1 MSFWP
6 VDLCGDPSTAP
17 AYLKTITQTVNG
29 SLFWKYTLK
38 TSLLGQL
45 LSQTGLGSVS
55 TQNSMG
61 TYTYTNSGTFAYDAA
76 NNLKPSSGWT
86 YNQNNQLIAAPAS
99 GIFSPLLPSPREGEG
114 LGLRSSKANSS

>member
-1 MSFWP
+1 M
-6 VDLCGDPSTAP
+6 
-17 AYLKTITQTVNG
+17 TQTVNG
-29 SLFWKYTLK
+29 SAFWNYTLK

-76 NNLKPSSGWT
+76 NNLKPSSDWT